1 MCPNLAYRLQHFES
15 GWRCLAVPERRHRLA
30 VTLSLVGQIELS
42 DIEHDHPA
50 IVTSYLDSPE
60 TRAGGPPCADELPP
74 TFDGSLPRRAR
85 AGHRTRPGGCPAPP
99 GAACLPRARPAP
111 GGPDG
116 GCRQPPTSYRSSAT
130 TAPSN
135 SWRFAARERER
146 EVHAHPVLARTPGR
160 HPKRTTVRRKG
171 STAIG
176 EGRIPWAR
184 SASRCDR
191 TALVATL
198 LHRHRVRHGGL
209 RRHRAGRGVGPGR
222 RHSADGGR
230 SAGSRR
236 SPSSD
241 LGGGQARSC
250 PAAARPTD

>member
-15 GWRCLAVPERRHRLA
+15 GWRCLAVPERRHRSA
-30 VTLSLVGQIELS
+30 VTPSLVGQIELP
-42 DIEHDHPA
+42 DIEHDHRA
-50 IVTSYLDSPE
+50 MVTSYLDSPG

-85 AGHRTRPGGCPAPP
+85 AGHGTRPGGCPAPP

-116 GCRQPPTSYRSSAT
+116 GCRQPPTSYWSSVT

-135 SWRFAARERER
+135 SWRFAARRARAGSPRPPCSRQDSGASPETDDCAEKGEHPYRGGPDPVVGAALTPLGRLAVAERS
-146 EVHAHPVLARTPGR
+146 G
-160 HPKRTTVRRKG
+160 
-171 STAIG
+171 
-176 EGRIPWAR
+176 
-184 SASRCDR
+184 
-191 TALVATL
+191 
-198 LHRHRVRHGGL
+198 VRHGGH